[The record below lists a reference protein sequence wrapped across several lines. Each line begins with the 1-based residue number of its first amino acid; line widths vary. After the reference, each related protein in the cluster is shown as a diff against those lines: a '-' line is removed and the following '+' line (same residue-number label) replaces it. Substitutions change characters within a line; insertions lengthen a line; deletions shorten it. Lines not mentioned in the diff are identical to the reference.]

1 MRLEGDLGMQGWG
14 RKWVI
19 AMLCV
24 LPMIAGCRVI
34 LVDESKEKSEV
45 EQVVQ
50 MHGEA
55 LKLDATVQLFK
66 KSLLLRGETTLPK
79 GAVVGVQLKPYPDD
93 ATSLQIIRNAIE
105 PLNTV
110 ASSGTVRV
118 KKDGTIES
126 ITIPRPD
133 ENKRYRLEIFI
144 DPRKQDENVQE
155 ALGPH
160 GENLSNS
167 DGNVS
172 ITEKSQDNTFLKKY
186 ANIMKREEPDGFMA
200 KINLVALDEQ

>member
-1 MRLEGDLGMQGWG
+1 MQGWR
-14 RKWVI
+14 RKWVMV
-19 AMLCV
+19 MLCV

-50 MHGEA
+50 RPSEA
-55 LKLDATVQLFK
+55 LKLDAKVQLFK
-66 KSLLLRGETTLPK
+66 KSLLIRGETTLPK
-79 GAVVGVQLKPYPDD
+79 GAIVDVQLKPYPDD

-105 PLNTV
+105 PLDTV
-110 ASSGTVRV
+110 ASSGIVKV

-133 ENKRYRLEIFI
+133 ENKRYRLEIVL
-144 DPRKQDENVQE
+144 DPRNQNEDVTKS
-155 ALGPH
+155 LGPL

-172 ITEKSQDNTFLKKY
+172 ITEKSQDITFLKKY

-200 KINLVALDEQ
+200 KLDLVALEEQ

>member
-1 MRLEGDLGMQGWG
+1 MQGWR
-14 RKWVI
+14 RKWVLV
-19 AMLCV
+19 MLCV

-50 MHGEA
+50 RPSEA
-55 LKLDATVQLFK
+55 LKLDAKVQLFK
-66 KSLLLRGETTLPK
+66 KSLLIRGETTLPK
-79 GAVVGVQLKPYPDD
+79 GAVMDVQLKPYPND

-105 PLNTV
+105 PLDTV
-110 ASSGTVRV
+110 ASSGIVKV

-133 ENKRYRLEIFI
+133 ENKRYRLEIVL
-144 DPRKQDENVQE
+144 DPRKQNEDVQE
-155 ALGPH
+155 DLGPL
-160 GENLSNS
+160 GKNLSNS

-172 ITEKSQDNTFLKKY
+172 ITEKSQDITFLKKY

>member
-1 MRLEGDLGMQGWG
+1 
-14 RKWVI
+14 
-19 AMLCV
+19 MLCV

-50 MHGEA
+50 RPSEA
-55 LKLDATVQLFK
+55 LKLDSKVQLFK
-66 KSLLLRGETTLPK
+66 KSLLIRGETTLPK
-79 GAVVGVQLKPYPDD
+79 GAVMDVQLKPYPND

-105 PLNTV
+105 PLDTV
-110 ASSGTVRV
+110 ASSGIVKV

-133 ENKRYRLEIFI
+133 ENKRYRLEIVL
-144 DPRKQDENVQE
+144 DPRKQNEDVTKS
-155 ALGPH
+155 LGPL

-167 DGNVS
+167 DGKVS
-172 ITEKSQDNTFLKKY
+172 ITEKSQDITFLKKY

-200 KINLVALDEQ
+200 KINLVALDE